1 MRTRLAVAAA
11 SAALIL
17 AACGSDGDDA
27 EPVDDTNG
35 TEAVEDGEAAQAPA
49 DGTAAE
55 PADGDTV
62 TIQDAQV
69 GEDAITLTVVDDAG
83 EASTVV
89 AARSA
94 SIQFQ
99 SEAGGQQRQRLSA
112 WLETN
117 SFDGQTS
124 YELVVVGGQV
134 LDLLER

>member
-17 AACGSDGDDA
+17 AACGSDGDDTD
-27 EPVDDTNG
+27 PVDDTNG
-35 TEAVEDGEAAQAPA
+35 TEAVEDGEAAQA
-49 DGTAAE
+49 

>member
-11 SAALIL
+11 SAALLL
-17 AACGSDGDDA
+17 AACGGDDTEPIDDGD
-27 EPVDDTNG
+27 G
-35 TEAVEDGEAAQAPA
+35 TEVVEDGETTAAPDDGASAAPA
-49 DGTAAE
+49 A
-55 PADGDTV
+55 GDTV
-62 TIQDAQV
+62 TV
-69 GEDAITLTVVDDAG
+69 EDAEVGDDAISLTVVDDAG
-83 EASTVV
+83 ETSTVT

-99 SEAGGQQRQRLSA
+99 SDAGGQQRQRLSA

-117 SFDGQTS
+117 DFDGQTS